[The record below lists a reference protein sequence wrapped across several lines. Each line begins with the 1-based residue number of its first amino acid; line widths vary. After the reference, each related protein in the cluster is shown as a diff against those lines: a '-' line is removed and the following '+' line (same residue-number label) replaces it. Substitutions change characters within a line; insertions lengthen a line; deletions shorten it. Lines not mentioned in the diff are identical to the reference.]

1 MSATP
6 IVTRL
11 GDGVYRVQHDGRT
24 DLAYVAGTPAD
35 RWLFWNGRVYH
46 RPFEDARAA
55 RGGAAAADARQSL
68 TAPMPATVLKVLV
81 APGATVARGDTLV
94 ILEAMKMEL
103 PVRSA
108 ADARVVAVEC
118 REGELVQPGAVLVE
132 LE

>member
-1 MSATP
+1 MSAP
-6 IVTRL
+6 PVVTRL
-11 GDGVYRVQHDGRT
+11 GDGVYRVQHEGLT
-24 DLAYVAGTPAD
+24 DLVYVAGPPAD

-46 RPFEDARAA
+46 RPFEEDRAA
-55 RGGAAAADARQSL
+55 RGAGAAADARQTL

-118 REGELVQPGAVLVE
+118 CEGELVQPGAVLVE